1 MLREQA
7 VAAENNPL
15 PGRGLMALR
24 SPLPDWP
31 VWRLPRWLA
40 ACVTAVIAA
49 YTTAVAAAAASTPV
63 RSGDLRLCAVFVGC
77 GAASVEL
84 TRRAGEREGLAR
96 DMYVIWDLS
105 AAVLLPPLY
114 ALVIPLPRAV
124 LTEWRIRRTLLHRRA
139 YSTAA
144 YGLSY
149 AAASLVFRSAVPAL
163 CGSGGV
169 SGGHAPAWITLAAGC
184 GLVSL
189 AVQVCLILPPVKAT
203 AAPGTQLRGLILG
216 REAVCNQVTELCLA
230 VLTAF
235 AAAHSAV
242 ASVVALPLVIVLQRS
257 LRHAALAAAART
269 DAKTGLLNAGAWQ
282 READVEVTR
291 AGPAQPPLAV
301 AIADIDHFKAVNDT
315 HGHLA
320 GDAVL
325 AAVAA
330 TMRDLLRDCDLC
342 GRWGGEEFALL
353 LPRATDAQALEIT
366 ERIRQGISELAIPRD
381 GGAAMRV
388 TISIGVAVPRQ
399 ARRTLD
405 DLLAAA
411 DHALYQA
418 KRSGRDR
425 VVIYPDTPVPQAR
438 QSLPPARANALLG

>member
-1 MLREQA
+1 M
-7 VAAENNPL
+7 
-15 PGRGLMALR
+15 RG
-24 SPLPDWP
+24 WP
-31 VWRLPRWLA
+31 VWQLPRWLA
-40 ACVTAVIAA
+40 ACIIAVITA
-49 YTTAVAAAAASTPV
+49 YVAAAAEALASTPV
-63 RSGDLRLCAVFVGC
+63 RPGDLRLCAVFVGC

-96 DMYVIWDLS
+96 DVYAIWDLS

-114 ALVIPLPRAV
+114 ALLIPLPRAV

-144 YGLSY
+144 YGLAY
-149 AAASLVFRSAVPAL
+149 AAASVVFRSAVPVL
-163 CGSGGV
+163 CGGG
-169 SGGHAPAWITLAAGC
+169 SGGHASAWIMLAAGC
-184 GLVSL
+184 GLVSM
-189 AVQVCLILPPVKAT
+189 AVQACLILPPVMVT
-203 AAPGTQLRGLILG
+203 AAPGTRLRSLVLG

-235 AAAHSAV
+235 AAAHSAL
-242 ASVVALPLVIVLQRS
+242 ALIVALPLVTVLQRS

-282 READVEVTR
+282 REAAVEVTR
-291 AGPAQPPLAV
+291 AARAQTPLAV

-325 AAVAA
+325 AAVSAA
-330 TMRDLLRDCDLC
+330 MRDLLRDFDLC
-342 GRWGGEEFALL
+342 GRFGGEEFALL
-353 LPRATDAQALEIT
+353 LPRTTAAQALEIT
-366 ERIRQGISELAIPRD
+366 ERIRQGISQLAIPRD
-381 GGAAMRV
+381 STPAIRV
-388 TISIGVAVPRQ
+388 TISIGVAVPSQ
-399 ARRTLD
+399 ARHTLD

-425 VVIYPDTPVPQAR
+425 VVMYAHTQVPQASR
-438 QSLPPARANALLG
+438 PLPLARTNVLLG

>member
-1 MLREQA
+1 
-7 VAAENNPL
+7 
-15 PGRGLMALR
+15 MALR
-24 SPLPDWP
+24 SPLRGWP
-31 VWRLPRWLA
+31 VWQLPRWLA
-40 ACVTAVIAA
+40 ACVTAVIAT
-49 YTTAVAAAAASTPV
+49 YAAAAAGALASTPA
-63 RSGDLRLCAVFVGC
+63 RPGDLRLCAVFAGY

-84 TRRAGEREGLAR
+84 TRRAGEREGLTR
-96 DMYVIWDLS
+96 DVYAIWDLA

-144 YGLSY
+144 HGLSY
-149 AAASLVFRSAVPAL
+149 AAASLVFRSALPAL
-163 CGSGGV
+163 CGGAGGP
-169 SGGHAPAWITLAAGC
+169 GGHTLAWITLAAGC
-184 GLVSL
+184 GLVSM
-189 AVQVCLILPPVKAT
+189 AVQACLILPPVKAT
-203 AAPGTQLRGLILG
+203 AAPGTRLRSLVLG

-235 AAAHSAV
+235 AAAHSAL

-257 LRHAALAAAART
+257 LRHASLAAAART

-282 READVEVTR
+282 REAAVEVTR
-291 AGPAQPPLAV
+291 AARAQTPLAV

-325 AAVAA
+325 AAVSAA
-330 TMRDLLRDCDLC
+330 MRDLLRDCDLC
-342 GRWGGEEFALL
+342 GRFGGEEFALL
-353 LPRATDAQALEIT
+353 LPRTTAAQALEIT
-366 ERIRQGISELAIPRD
+366 ERIRQEISQLAIPRD
-381 GGAAMRV
+381 GTAAIRV
-388 TISIGVAVPRQ
+388 TISIGVAVPSQ
-399 ARRTLD
+399 ARHTLD

-418 KRSGRDR
+418 KSSGRDR
-425 VVIYPDTPVPQAR
+425 VVMYADTRVPQAS
-438 QSLPPARANALLG
+438 QPLPLARANRVLG

>member
-1 MLREQA
+1 M
-7 VAAENNPL
+7 
-15 PGRGLMALR
+15 RG
-24 SPLPDWP
+24 WP
-31 VWRLPRWLA
+31 VWQLPRWLA
-40 ACVTAVIAA
+40 ACIIAVITA
-49 YTTAVAAAAASTPV
+49 YVAVAAGALASTPV
-63 RSGDLRLCAVFVGC
+63 RPGDLRLCAVFVGC

-96 DMYVIWDLS
+96 DVYAIWDLS

-114 ALVIPLPRAV
+114 ALLIPLPRAV

-144 YGLSY
+144 YGLAY
-149 AAASLVFRSAVPAL
+149 AAASVVFRSAVPVL
-163 CGSGGV
+163 CGGGG
-169 SGGHAPAWITLAAGC
+169 SGGHASAWIMLAAGC
-184 GLVSL
+184 GLVSM
-189 AVQVCLILPPVKAT
+189 AVQACLILPPVKAT
-203 AAPGTQLRGLILG
+203 AAPGTRLHSLVLG

-235 AAAHSAV
+235 AAAHSAL
-242 ASVVALPLVIVLQRS
+242 ALIVALPLVTVLQRS
-257 LRHAALAAAART
+257 LRHASLAAAART

-282 READVEVTR
+282 REAAVEVTR
-291 AGPAQPPLAV
+291 AARAQTPLAV

-325 AAVAA
+325 AAVSAA
-330 TMRDLLRDCDLC
+330 MRDLLRDFDLC
-342 GRWGGEEFALL
+342 GRFGGEEFALL
-353 LPRATDAQALEIT
+353 LPRTTAAQALEIT
-366 ERIRQGISELAIPRD
+366 ERIRQGISQLAIPRD
-381 GGAAMRV
+381 GTAAIRI
-388 TISIGVAVPRQ
+388 TISIGVAVPSQ
-399 ARRTLD
+399 ARHTLD

-425 VVIYPDTPVPQAR
+425 VVMYAHTRVPQASR
-438 QSLPPARANALLG
+438 PLPLARTNVLLG

>member
-1 MLREQA
+1 
-7 VAAENNPL
+7 
-15 PGRGLMALR
+15 MALR
-24 SPLPDWP
+24 SPLRGWP
-31 VWRLPRWLA
+31 VWQLPRWLA
-40 ACVTAVIAA
+40 AWVTAVIAA
-49 YTTAVAAAAASTPV
+49 YAAAVAGALASTPM
-63 RSGDLRLCAVFVGC
+63 RPGDLRLCAVFVGC

-96 DMYVIWDLS
+96 DVYAIWDLP

-144 YGLSY
+144 PCLAN
-149 AAASLVFRSAVPAL
+149 AAASLVFRSALPAL
-163 CGSGGV
+163 CGGGG
-169 SGGHAPAWITLAAGC
+169 SGGHAPAWITLTAGC
-184 GLVSL
+184 GLL
-189 AVQVCLILPPVKAT
+189 EMAVQACLILPPFKAT
-203 AAPGTQLRGLILG
+203 AAPGTRLRSLVLG
-216 REAVCNQVTELCLA
+216 QEAVCNQVTELCLS

-235 AAAHSAV
+235 AAAHSAF
-242 ASVVALPLVIVLQRS
+242 ALVVALPLVIVLQRS
-257 LRHAALAAAART
+257 LRHASLAAAART

-282 READVEVTR
+282 REAAVEVTR
-291 AGPAQPPLAV
+291 ARAQTPLAV

-325 AAVAA
+325 AAVSAA
-330 TMRDLLRDCDLC
+330 MRDLLRDCDLC
-342 GRWGGEEFALL
+342 GRFGGEEFALL
-353 LPRATDAQALEIT
+353 LPRTAAAQALEIT
-366 ERIRQGISELAIPRD
+366 ERIRQGISQLAIPRD
-381 GGAAMRV
+381 GTTAIQV
-388 TISIGVAVPRQ
+388 TISIGIAVPSQ

-425 VVIYPDTPVPQAR
+425 VAMYADTRVPQA
-438 QSLPPARANALLG
+438 S

>member
-1 MLREQA
+1 M
-7 VAAENNPL
+7 
-15 PGRGLMALR
+15 RG
-24 SPLPDWP
+24 WP
-31 VWRLPRWLA
+31 VWQLPRWLA

-49 YTTAVAAAAASTPV
+49 YAAAAAGALASTPV
-63 RSGDLRLCAVFVGC
+63 RPGDLRLCAVFVGC

-84 TRRAGEREGLAR
+84 TRRAGEREGLTR
-96 DMYVIWDLS
+96 DVYAIWDLP

-144 YGLSY
+144 PCLAY
-149 AAASLVFRSAVPAL
+149 AAASVVFRSAAPAL
-163 CGSGGV
+163 CGGAGP
-169 SGGHAPAWITLAAGC
+169 GGHAPAWITLAAGC
-184 GLVSL
+184 GLVSM
-189 AVQVCLILPPVKAT
+189 AVQACLILPPVKAT
-203 AAPGTQLRGLILG
+203 AAPGTRLHSLVLG

-235 AAAHSAV
+235 AAAHSAL
-242 ASVVALPLVIVLQRS
+242 ALVVALPLAIVLQRS
-257 LRHAALAAAART
+257 LRHASLAAAART

-282 READVEVTR
+282 REAAVEVTR
-291 AGPAQPPLAV
+291 AAPAQAPLAV

-325 AAVAA
+325 AAVSAA
-330 TMRDLLRDCDLC
+330 MRDLLRDCDLC
-342 GRWGGEEFALL
+342 GRFGGEEFALL
-353 LPRATDAQALEIT
+353 LPRTTAAQALEVT
-366 ERIRQGISELAIPRD
+366 ERIRQGISQLATPRD
-381 GGAAMRV
+381 GTAAIRV
-388 TISIGVAVPRQ
+388 TISIGVAVPSQ

-425 VVIYPDTPVPQAR
+425 VVMYADTRVPQAGEP
-438 QSLPPARANALLG
+438 LPLARANPCWDSGQAALAGRPSLETGSAAH

>member
-1 MLREQA
+1 
-7 VAAENNPL
+7 
-15 PGRGLMALR
+15 MALR
-24 SPLPDWP
+24 SPLRGWP
-31 VWRLPRWLA
+31 VWQLPRWLA
-40 ACVTAVIAA
+40 ACVTAVIAVYA
-49 YTTAVAAAAASTPV
+49 AAVAGALASAPV
-63 RSGDLRLCAVFVGC
+63 RPGDLRLCAVFVGC

-96 DMYVIWDLS
+96 DVYAIWDLP

-144 YGLSY
+144 HGLSN
-149 AAASLVFRSAVPAL
+149 AAASAVFRSAMPAL
-163 CGSGGV
+163 AGSG
-169 SGGHAPAWITLAAGC
+169 GGHAPAWITLAAGC
-184 GLVSL
+184 GLVSM
-189 AVQVCLILPPVKAT
+189 AVQACLILPPVKAT
-203 AAPGTQLRGLILG
+203 AAPGTRLHSLVLG

-235 AAAHSAV
+235 AAAHSAL
-242 ASVVALPLVIVLQRS
+242 ALVVALPLVIVLQRS
-257 LRHAALAAAART
+257 LRHASLAAAART

-282 READVEVTR
+282 REAAVEVTR
-291 AGPAQPPLAV
+291 ADRAQTPLAV

-325 AAVAA
+325 AAVSAA
-330 TMRDLLRDCDLC
+330 MRDLLRDCDLC
-342 GRWGGEEFALL
+342 GRFGGEEFALL
-353 LPRATDAQALEIT
+353 LPRTTAAQALEIT
-366 ERIRQGISELAIPRD
+366 ERIRQGISQLAIPRD
-381 GGAAMRV
+381 GTVAIRI
-388 TISIGVAVPRQ
+388 TISIGVAVPSQ
-399 ARRTLD
+399 ARHTLD

-418 KRSGRDR
+418 KRNGRDR
-425 VVIYPDTPVPQAR
+425 VIMYADTRVPQASR
-438 QSLPPARANALLG
+438 PLPLARTSALLG

>member
-1 MLREQA
+1 
-7 VAAENNPL
+7 
-15 PGRGLMALR
+15 MALR
-24 SPLPDWP
+24 SPLRGWP
-31 VWRLPRWLA
+31 VWQLPRWLA

-49 YTTAVAAAAASTPV
+49 YAAAAAAALASAPV
-63 RSGDLRLCAVFVGC
+63 RPGDLRLCAVFVGC
-77 GAASVEL
+77 GVASVEL
-84 TRRAGEREGLAR
+84 TRRAGEREGLTR
-96 DMYVIWDLS
+96 DVYIIWDLA

-144 YGLSY
+144 HGLSN
-149 AAASLVFRSAVPAL
+149 AAASVVFRSAVPAL
-163 CGSGGV
+163 CGGAGP
-169 SGGHAPAWITLAAGC
+169 GGHAPAWITLAAGC
-184 GLVSL
+184 GLVSM
-189 AVQVCLILPPVKAT
+189 AVEACLILPPVKAT
-203 AAPGTQLRGLILG
+203 AAPGTRLHSLVLG

-235 AAAHSAV
+235 AAAHSAL
-242 ASVVALPLVIVLQRS
+242 ALVVALPLAIVLQRS
-257 LRHAALAAAART
+257 LRHASLAAAART

-282 READVEVTR
+282 REAVVEVTR
-291 AGPAQPPLAV
+291 AAPAQTPLAV

-325 AAVAA
+325 AAVSAA
-330 TMRDLLRDCDLC
+330 MRDLLRDCDLC
-342 GRWGGEEFALL
+342 GRFGGEEFALL
-353 LPRATDAQALEIT
+353 LPRTTAAQALEVT
-366 ERIRQGISELAIPRD
+366 ERIRQGISQLAIPR
-381 GGAAMRV
+381 GGTAAIRV
-388 TISIGVAVPRQ
+388 TISIGVAVPSQ

-425 VVIYPDTPVPQAR
+425 VVVYADTRVPQATR
-438 QSLPPARANALLG
+438 PLPLARANVLLG

>member
-1 MLREQA
+1 MT
-7 VAAENNPL
+7 
-15 PGRGLMALR
+15 LR
-24 SPLPDWP
+24 SPLRGWP
-31 VWRLPRWLA
+31 VWQLPRWLA

-49 YTTAVAAAAASTPV
+49 YAAAVAGALASTPV
-63 RSGDLRLCAVFVGC
+63 RPGDLRLCAVFVGC

-84 TRRAGEREGLAR
+84 TRRAGEREGLTR
-96 DMYVIWDLS
+96 DVYAIWDLP

-144 YGLSY
+144 PCLAN
-149 AAASLVFRSAVPAL
+149 AAASLVFRSAL
-163 CGSGGV
+163 WGGWG
-169 SGGHAPAWITLAAGC
+169 SGGHALAWITLAAGC
-184 GLVSL
+184 GLVSM
-189 AVQVCLILPPVKAT
+189 AVQACLILPPFKAT
-203 AAPGTQLRGLILG
+203 AAPGTRLRSLVLG
-216 REAVCNQVTELCLA
+216 QEAVCNQVTELCLA

-235 AAAHSAV
+235 AAAHSAL
-242 ASVVALPLVIVLQRS
+242 ALVVALPLVIVLQRS
-257 LRHAALAAAART
+257 LRHTSLAAAART

-282 READVEVTR
+282 REAAVEVTR
-291 AGPAQPPLAV
+291 ARAQTPLAV

-325 AAVAA
+325 AAVSAA
-330 TMRDLLRDCDLC
+330 MRDLLRDCDLC
-342 GRWGGEEFALL
+342 GRFGGEEFALL
-353 LPRATDAQALEIT
+353 LPRTTAAEALEIT
-366 ERIRQGISELAIPRD
+366 ERIRQGISQLAIPRD
-381 GGAAMRV
+381 GTAAIRV
-388 TISIGVAVPRQ
+388 TISIGVAVPSQ
-399 ARRTLD
+399 ARHTLD

-425 VVIYPDTPVPQAR
+425 VVMYADTRVPQASR
-438 QSLPPARANALLG
+438 ELPLARTSVLLG

>member
-7 VAAENNPL
+7 VAAGNEPV

-24 SPLPDWP
+24 SPLRGWP
-31 VWRLPRWLA
+31 VWQLPRWLA

-49 YTTAVAAAAASTPV
+49 YAAAAAGALASTPV
-63 RSGDLRLCAVFVGC
+63 RPGDLRLCAVFVGC

-96 DMYVIWDLS
+96 DVYVIWDLS

-144 YGLSY
+144 DGLSY

-163 CGSGGV
+163 CGGGG
-169 SGGHAPAWITLAAGC
+169 SGGHALAWITLAAGC
-184 GLVSL
+184 GLVSM
-189 AVQVCLILPPVKAT
+189 AVRACLILPPVKAT
-203 AAPGTQLRGLILG
+203 AAPGTRLRSLVLG

-235 AAAHSAV
+235 AAAHSAL
-242 ASVVALPLVIVLQRS
+242 ALVVALPLVIVLQRS
-257 LRHAALAAAART
+257 VRHASLAAAART

-282 READVEVTR
+282 REAAVEVTR
-291 AGPAQPPLAV
+291 ARAQTPLAV
-301 AIADIDHFKAVNDT
+301 AMADIDHFKAVNDT

-325 AAVAA
+325 AAVSAA
-330 TMRDLLRDCDLC
+330 MRDLLRDCDLC
-342 GRWGGEEFALL
+342 GRFGGEEFVLL
-353 LPRATDAQALEIT
+353 LPRTTAAQALEIT
-366 ERIRQGISELAIPRD
+366 ERIRQGISQLAIPRD
-381 GGAAMRV
+381 GTAAIRV
-388 TISIGVAVPRQ
+388 TISIGVAVPSQ

-425 VVIYPDTPVPQAR
+425 VVIYADTRVPQASR
-438 QSLPPARANALLG
+438 PLPLARANVLLG

>member
-1 MLREQA
+1 
-7 VAAENNPL
+7 
-15 PGRGLMALR
+15 
-24 SPLPDWP
+24 
-31 VWRLPRWLA
+31 
-40 ACVTAVIAA
+40 
-49 YTTAVAAAAASTPV
+49 
-63 RSGDLRLCAVFVGC
+63 VFVGC

-96 DMYVIWDLS
+96 DVYAIWDLS

-114 ALVIPLPRAV
+114 ALLIPLPRAV

-144 YGLSY
+144 HGLSN
-149 AAASLVFRSAVPAL
+149 AAASAVFRSAVPAL
-163 CGSGGV
+163 CGGAGPD
-169 SGGHAPAWITLAAGC
+169 GHASAWITLAAGC
-184 GLVSL
+184 GLVSM
-189 AVQVCLILPPVKAT
+189 AVQACLILPPVKAT
-203 AAPGTQLRGLILG
+203 AAPGTRLHSLVLG

-235 AAAHSAV
+235 AAAHSAL
-242 ASVVALPLVIVLQRS
+242 ALVVALPLVTVLQRS
-257 LRHAALAAAART
+257 LRHASLAAAART

-282 READVEVTR
+282 REAAVEVTR
-291 AGPAQPPLAV
+291 AARAQTPLAV

-325 AAVAA
+325 AAVSAA
-330 TMRDLLRDCDLC
+330 MRDLLRDCDLC
-342 GRWGGEEFALL
+342 GRFGGEEFALL
-353 LPRATDAQALEIT
+353 LPRTTAAQALEIT
-366 ERIRQGISELAIPRD
+366 ERIRQGISQLAIPRD
-381 GGAAMRV
+381 GTAAIRI
-388 TISIGVAVPRQ
+388 TISIGVAVPSQ
-399 ARRTLD
+399 ARHTLD

-425 VVIYPDTPVPQAR
+425 VVMYADSRVPQASR
-438 QSLPPARANALLG
+438 ALPLARTNVLLG

>member
-1 MLREQA
+1 
-7 VAAENNPL
+7 
-15 PGRGLMALR
+15 MALR
-24 SPLPDWP
+24 SPLRGWP
-31 VWRLPRWLA
+31 VWQLPRWLA
-40 ACVTAVIAA
+40 ACVTAVVAA
-49 YTTAVAAAAASTPV
+49 YAGAIAWAAASGQV
-63 RSGDLRLCAVFVGC
+63 RPSDLRLCAVFAGC

-96 DMYVIWDLS
+96 DVYAIWDLS

-144 YGLSY
+144 HGLSY
-149 AAASLVFRSAVPAL
+149 AAASLVFRSALPTL
-163 CGSGGV
+163 CGSGGG
-169 SGGHAPAWITLAAGC
+169 SGGHALAWITLATGC
-184 GLVSL
+184 GLMSM
-189 AVQVCLILPPVKAT
+189 AIQACLILPPVKTT
-203 AAPGTQLRGLILG
+203 AAPGTRLRSLALG
-216 REAVCNQVTELCLA
+216 REAICNQVTELCLA

-235 AAAHSAV
+235 GAAHSAL

-257 LRHAALAAAART
+257 VRHASLTAAART
-269 DAKTGLLNAGAWQ
+269 DAKTGLLNAAAWQ
-282 READVEVTR
+282 REAVVELARATR
-291 AGPAQPPLAV
+291 AQTPLAV

-325 AAVAA
+325 AAVSAA
-330 TMRDLLRDCDLC
+330 MRDLLRDCDLC
-342 GRWGGEEFALL
+342 GRFGGEEFTLL
-353 LPRATDAQALEIT
+353 LPRTTAGQAYEIT
-366 ERIRQGISELAIPRD
+366 ERIRQGISQLAIPGD
-381 GGAAMRV
+381 GTPAIRV
-388 TISIGVAVPRQ
+388 TISIGVALPSQ

-418 KRSGRDR
+418 KNSGRDR
-425 VVIYPDTPVPQAR
+425 VVMYADTRVPQASR
-438 QSLPPARANALLG
+438 PLPLARANVLLG

>member
-1 MLREQA
+1 
-7 VAAENNPL
+7 
-15 PGRGLMALR
+15 MALR
-24 SPLPDWP
+24 SPLRGWP
-31 VWRLPRWLA
+31 VWQLPRWLA

-49 YTTAVAAAAASTPV
+49 YAAAAAGALASTPV
-63 RSGDLRLCAVFVGC
+63 RPGDLRLCAVFVGC

-84 TRRAGEREGLAR
+84 TRRAGEREGLTR
-96 DMYVIWDLS
+96 DVYIIWDLA

-144 YGLSY
+144 HGLSN
-149 AAASLVFRSAVPAL
+149 AAASAVFRSAVPAL
-163 CGSGGV
+163 CGGAES
-169 SGGHAPAWITLAAGC
+169 SSGHAPAWITLAAGC
-184 GLVSL
+184 GLVSM
-189 AVQVCLILPPVKAT
+189 AVEACLILPPVKAT
-203 AAPGTQLRGLILG
+203 AAPGTRLRNLVLG

-235 AAAHSAV
+235 AAAHSAL
-242 ASVVALPLVIVLQRS
+242 ALVVALPLAIVLQRS

-282 READVEVTR
+282 REAAVEVTR
-291 AGPAQPPLAV
+291 AAAQTPLAV

-325 AAVAA
+325 AAVSAA
-330 TMRDLLRDCDLC
+330 MRDLLRDYDLC
-342 GRWGGEEFALL
+342 GRFGGEEFALL
-353 LPRATDAQALEIT
+353 LPRTTAAQALEIT

-381 GGAAMRV
+381 GTAAIQV
-388 TISIGVAVPRQ
+388 TISIGIAVPSQ

-425 VVIYPDTPVPQAR
+425 VVMYADSRVSQASR
-438 QSLPPARANALLG
+438 ALPLARADVLLG

>member
-1 MLREQA
+1 
-7 VAAENNPL
+7 
-15 PGRGLMALR
+15 MALR
-24 SPLPDWP
+24 SPLRGWP
-31 VWRLPRWLA
+31 VWQLPRWLA
-40 ACVTAVIAA
+40 GCVTAAIAA
-49 YTTAVAAAAASTPV
+49 YAAAVAGALASTPL
-63 RSGDLRLCAVFVGC
+63 RPGDLRLCAVFVGC
-77 GAASVEL
+77 GAACVEL
-84 TRRAGEREGLAR
+84 TRRAGEREGLTR
-96 DMYVIWDLS
+96 DVYIIWDLP

-144 YGLSY
+144 HGLSN
-149 AAASLVFRSAVPAL
+149 AAASAVFRSAMPAL
-163 CGSGGV
+163 AGSG
-169 SGGHAPAWITLAAGC
+169 GGHAPAWITLAAGC
-184 GLVSL
+184 GLVSM
-189 AVQVCLILPPVKAT
+189 AVQACLILPPVKAT
-203 AAPGTQLRGLILG
+203 AAPGTRLRSLVLG

-235 AAAHSAV
+235 AAAHSAL
-242 ASVVALPLVIVLQRS
+242 ALVVALPLVIVLQRS
-257 LRHAALAAAART
+257 LRHASLAAAART

-291 AGPAQPPLAV
+291 AARAQTPLAV

-325 AAVAA
+325 AAVSAA
-330 TMRDLLRDCDLC
+330 MRDLLRDCDLC
-342 GRWGGEEFALL
+342 GRFGGEEFALL
-353 LPRATDAQALEIT
+353 LPRATAAPALEVT
-366 ERIRQGISELAIPRD
+366 ERIRQGISQLAIPRD
-381 GGAAMRV
+381 GTAAIQV
-388 TISIGVAVPRQ
+388 TISIGVAVPSQ

-405 DLLAAA
+405 DLLTAA

-425 VVIYPDTPVPQAR
+425 VVMYADTRVPQAS
-438 QSLPPARANALLG
+438 QPLPLASTNVPLS